1 MVAIAPFKFGAL
13 AHAVTAPTRST
24 VNILGGLLICMWNYM
39 GWDNASTIAT
49 AAIGKLICGSIR
61 LTGRLHSRRVIA
73 GCK

>member
-39 GWDNASTIAT
+39 GWDNAFNHRHR
-49 AAIGKLICGSIR
+49 GYREVDFCPMR
-61 LTGRLHSRRVIA
+61 LTGRLH
-73 GCK
+73 